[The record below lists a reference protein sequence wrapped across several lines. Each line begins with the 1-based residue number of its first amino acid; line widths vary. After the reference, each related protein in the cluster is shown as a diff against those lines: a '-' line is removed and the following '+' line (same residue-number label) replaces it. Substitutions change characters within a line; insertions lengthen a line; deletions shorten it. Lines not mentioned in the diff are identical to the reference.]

1 MEAAMAPPL
10 NFPVLPGP
18 KDLPADG
25 ADAGRQI
32 KQAAELVSD
41 FTRQTA
47 RPALDL
53 ALAAAE
59 GPNFAAAAATLGG
72 NADEIIRQTELL
84 YDEVARFLT
93 LSSDPGEDEGEG

>member
-1 MEAAMAPPL
+1 MAPPHT
-10 NFPVLPGP
+10 FPVLPGR

-25 ADAGRQI
+25 ADGGQQI
-32 KQAAELVSD
+32 KRAAELVSD

-59 GPNFAAAAATLGG
+59 GSNVAAAAATLGG
-72 NADEIIRQTELL
+72 SADEIIRQTELL
-84 YDEVARFLT
+84 YDEVARFLM
-93 LSSDPGEDEGEG
+93 LSSDSDEDT

>member
-1 MEAAMAPPL
+1 MARPH

-25 ADAGRQI
+25 ASAGQQI
-32 KQAAELVSD
+32 KQAADLVSD

-47 RPALDL
+47 QPALDL

-59 GPNFAAAAATLGG
+59 GPNVAAAAATLGG
-72 NADEIIRQTELL
+72 SADEVIRQTQLL

-93 LSSDPGEDEGEG
+93 LSSGPDEEEGEG

>member
-1 MEAAMAPPL
+1 MATPH

-25 ADAGRQI
+25 AGASQQI
-32 KQAAELVSD
+32 KRAAELVSE

-59 GPNFAAAAATLGG
+59 GPNVAAAAATLGG
-72 NADEIIRQTELL
+72 SADEVIRQTELL

-93 LSSDPGEDEGEG
+93 LSSDSDEDF

>member
-1 MEAAMAPPL
+1 MATPH

-18 KDLPADG
+18 KDRPADSE
-25 ADAGRQI
+25 DVGRQI

-59 GPNFAAAAATLGG
+59 GPNVAAAAATLGG
-72 NADEIIRQTELL
+72 SADEVIRQTQLL

-93 LSSDPGEDEGEG
+93 VSSDPDEDEGPG